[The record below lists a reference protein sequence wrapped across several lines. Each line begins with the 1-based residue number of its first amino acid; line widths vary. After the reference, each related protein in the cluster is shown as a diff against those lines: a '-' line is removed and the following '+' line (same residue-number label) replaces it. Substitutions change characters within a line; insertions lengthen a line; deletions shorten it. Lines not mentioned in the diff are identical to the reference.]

1 MQRGLL
7 LIVLL
12 CPSLPEIFAAHQST
26 SAGTIRPWE
35 NVLGTWKQVFGPNDT
50 TSLKVEPEGSKV
62 KISYGCKIEG
72 SSCIG
77 SEAALYDGKPYNDSS
92 VAGLS
97 ASFQKTG
104 PRNLQESVYWE
115 GKLAETIAWQLSP
128 DGSTLTRTIHFVN
141 PPAPRYEKTVFD
153 RNGGPTSNDDAFIG
167 YWKRNG
173 DKSDALLN
181 TFALKGDVLVFTNN
195 SGISIER
202 NCDGKDHPDTA
213 IGTDKYSCHFLDA
226 QTYETEFKDNN
237 DKLNSSLIRK
247 ISDDGKKMV
256 VTRKNADGKTT
267 SEQTFE
273 KTN

>member
-12 CPSLPEIFAAHQST
+12 CPSMPEIFAAHQST
-26 SAGTIRPWE
+26 SAGTIGPWE
-35 NVLGTWKQVFGPNDT
+35 KILGTWKQVFGPNDP
-50 TSLKVEPEGSKV
+50 TSLKVEPAGSKV
-62 KISYGCKIEG
+62 KISYDCKIDG
-72 SSCIG
+72 TSCMG

-104 PRNLQESVYWE
+104 PRNLQELVYWE

-181 TFALKGDVLVFTNN
+181 TFALKGDVLVLTNN
-195 SGISIER
+195 VGISIER
-202 NCDGKDHPDTA
+202 DCDGKDHPDTA
-213 IGTDKYSCHFLDA
+213 IATAKYSCHFLDA
-226 QTYETEFKDNN
+226 QTYETEFKNNN
-237 DKLNSSLIRK
+237 DKHTSSLTRK